1 MCALLIS
8 LNISAKE
15 KLSLGLG
22 LGASYSGVG
31 LNLSQL
37 SDTEMKYVSTGCVSY
52 SSYSGSACGLGVGW
66 IKTDLFNTDSNK
78 HGFGAYIGVVGKD
91 SNQSSFSRKNSAKYG
106 IGLGYHYFLN
116 GISESGSNFG
126 ITLVS
131 DSALFFQWG
140 YQF

>member
-1 MCALLIS
+1 
-8 LNISAKE
+8 
-15 KLSLGLG
+15 
-22 LGASYSGVG
+22 
-31 LNLSQL
+31 
-37 SDTEMKYVSTGCVSY
+37 MKYVSTGCVSY

-116 GISESGSNFG
+116 GISESGLKLWNNTGFRQCIILSVGLSILGQKF
-126 ITLVS
+126 LL
-131 DSALFFQWG
+131 LFLCL
-140 YQF
+140 